1 MYIYIYRYRCNVF
14 PILQHFWWLHS
25 ISIFPSYRFHLWFL
39 LANKKPPIFSTPAPQ
54 GGAPSSNWWCPTGAP
69 GNDLQS
75 WVASPRLATTC
86 ATFERRWSLGG
97 GRWGCGV
104 RPWGV
109 LKSWGSPIA
118 GGFYHGKYW
127 NILFKWMNI
136 MVVSILKWSNDDDN
150 WPYADQI
157 VTTEW
162 LGKSPS

>member
-1 MYIYIYRYRCNVF
+1 MT
-14 PILQHFWWLHS
+14 S
-25 ISIFPSYRFHLWFL
+25 GISLVVPFTNGAI
-39 LANKKPPIFSTPAPQ
+39 
-54 GGAPSSNWWCPTGAP
+54 GGAPAVATGGAIGGAP
-69 GNDLQS
+69 QETTFKAE
-75 WVASPRLATTC
+75 WHRLVWPPHARPLS
-86 ATFERRWSLGG
+86 AAGAWAEAGGAVESRW

-104 RPWGV
+104 QPWGV

-136 MVVSILKWSNDDDN
+136 MVVSILKWSNDNDN